1 MIALSPL
8 QSVRNKLEPCSRAI
22 PRENPRW
29 SNMVKN
35 ASPDVVHDQL
45 TLEFAQ
51 IMDVPKTNWQYQGGD
66 CNLVVLFCWTIIRLR
81 GNLVRIMLNA
91 AAWPVCS
98 LQSTLS
104 STAVYKGERLTQ
116 PTGVSVHH
124 LKTQKFLVFMLTV
137 TQLQWSWDRSFNN
150 GCKMGDFQHLSGKRG
165 TIGRTQL
172 GVCHHRICPRPLG
185 LCTSRRVGCWPFISV
200 SATVRNH
207 TASC

>member
-8 QSVRNKLEPCSRAI
+8 QSVRDKLEPCSRAI
-22 PRENPRW
+22 PRENHRW
-29 SNMVKN
+29 NNVVKN

-66 CNLVVLFCWTIIRLR
+66 GNLVVLFCWTIIRLR

-116 PTGVSVHH
+116 PTGVSVHL
-124 LKTQKFLVFMLTV
+124 LKTQKSLVFMLTV

-150 GCKMGDFQHLSGKRG
+150 GCKMDYRKDTAWCLSPQNLLQTSRAVHIPSCWVL
-165 TIGRTQL
+165 TLHIC
-172 GVCHHRICPRPLG
+172 VCHSEKPHSFMLT
-185 LCTSRRVGCWPFISV
+185 LPFP
-200 SATVRNH
+200 H
-207 TASC
+207 PQG